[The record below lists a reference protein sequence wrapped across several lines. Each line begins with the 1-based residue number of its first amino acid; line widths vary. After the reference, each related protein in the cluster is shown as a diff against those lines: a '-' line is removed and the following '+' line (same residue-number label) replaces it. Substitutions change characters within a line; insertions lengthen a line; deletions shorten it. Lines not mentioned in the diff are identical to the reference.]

1 MKEMQNI
8 GIASSSSVNLDL
20 EDESNDNAETLKM
33 LGEAIRK
40 VSNAKDVKLGEAV
53 REVSNAKEK
62 FGEAIRK
69 VSNAKENLV
78 EAIRKV
84 SNAKD
89 VKTEEE
95 YKEFQE
101 MIMRKI
107 TDNDVY
113 IRGISKKSCAD
124 FNILKIIG
132 EGGFGKVYLAQSTE
146 DGLSDQLFAIKVLNK
161 EEIIRGDDLSVV
173 MSERKV
179 LELGSKDNF
188 IAGLHSTFQTRSHLF
203 FVLEFMPAGDLLREG
218 FKKFRKK

>member
-20 EDESNDNAETLKM
+20 EDESNDNAEKLKM

-62 FGEAIRK
+62 FG
-69 VSNAKENLV
+69 

-218 FKKFRKK
+218 FKNQKGNFQFLTS